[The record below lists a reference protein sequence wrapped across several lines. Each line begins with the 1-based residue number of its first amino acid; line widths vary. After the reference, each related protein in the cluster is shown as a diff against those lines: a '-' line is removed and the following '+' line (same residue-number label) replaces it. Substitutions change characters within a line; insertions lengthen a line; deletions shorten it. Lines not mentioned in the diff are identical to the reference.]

1 MSQELGYVIVTPYS
15 LYKSRTGGILS
26 RLISR
31 TGLDLAAMRMFAPS
45 PELAREY
52 AKTIVSAEDP
62 QDRKIQELLRDYV
75 IKNLSPDPKTGRRR
89 RILMMLFR
97 GVDAVR
103 KVRTVV
109 GNLSPDRRGGETI
122 RDTYSDLIMDDDDEN
137 SVRYFEPA
145 VLAAP
150 NEEEAGIKLK
160 LWARFSD
167 SDGGVL
173 ENVIAY
179 PPGYEPERTL
189 VLIKP
194 DNFKFTTGRPGN
206 VIDFFSRTGLY
217 IVGIKVLHMSLA
229 QALEFY
235 GPVRDVL
242 RTKLKDAISERA
254 KNVLE
259 KELGFKIPPESQRA
273 LGEILGPLH
282 GDNQF
287 DTIMR
292 FMTGFTPAERPTEA
306 ERRLPGSQKCIALVY
321 EGVNAVRKVRDVLGP
336 TDPSKAPPGSIRR
349 EFGSNITVN
358 AAHASDSVENA
369 RREFDIVNP
378 GENNFRQV
386 IEEVYGKIG

>member
-1 MSQELGYVIVTPYS
+1 MPHQLAYVIVTPYS

-31 TGLDLAAMRMFAPS
+31 TGLDLAAMRMFAPGA
-45 PELAREY
+45 ELAREY
-52 AKTIVSAEDP
+52 AETIVSAEDP
-62 QDRKIQELLRDYV
+62 QDRKIQELLREYV
-75 IKNLSPDPKTGRRR
+75 LKNLSPDPKTGRRR
-89 RILMMLFR
+89 RILMMVFQ
-97 GVDAVR
+97 GEDAVR
-103 KVRTVV
+103 KVRAVV

-122 RDTYSDLIMDDDDEN
+122 RDTYSDLIMDGDGN
-137 SVRYFEPA
+137 GVLYFEPA

-150 NEEEAGIKLK
+150 NEREAERKLK
-160 LWARFSD
+160 LWARYSD

-179 PPGYEPERTL
+179 PPGQNAERTL

-194 DNFKFTTGRPGN
+194 DNFKFPTGRPGN

-217 IVGIKVLHMSLA
+217 IVGVKVLHMSVA
-229 QALEFY
+229 QAMEFY
-235 GPVRDVL
+235 GPVREVL
-242 RTKLKDAISERA
+242 RTKLKDGISERA
-254 KNVLE
+254 KMLLE
-259 KELGFKIPPESQRA
+259 KELGFKIPPDAQQA
-273 LGEILGPLH
+273 LGDVLGPLH

-287 DTIMR
+287 ENIMR
-292 FMTGFTPAERPTEA
+292 FMTGTTPSECKSDA
-306 ERRLPGSQKCIALVY
+306 ERRQPGTQKCIALVY

-369 RREFDIVNP
+369 RREFAIVNP

-386 IEEVYGKIG
+386 IEEVYGKA